1 MVERL
6 KQESPLTWLDI
17 VRALR
22 SDTLRKNRL
31 ASQIEDRYIRPLQAT
46 PLENDKSVSSSA
58 HQIAPAYVSSGQMLP
73 SCAPLNHSAGNY
85 PEAASPQV
93 FSTIASSTSNTTQSN
108 VGSQATVENVAS
120 SVTEPSPTNT
130 TQSPAVSQGRVEQ
143 IKTSIDHFE
152 CEFSDLKST
161 ARKELSDKESQDSKF
176 LGRFCDH
183 LVDLPLSKKTLHNK
197 FFHENKNDIVNAK
210 SIQEQFFILSGYCD
224 YTNYG
229 IIHHI
234 IKRFCGEL
242 LKRRMEAYQETLTKF
257 EKDTP
262 VDIYLCAMSSN
273 NPNSVIHQ
281 KFDRMVLKIN
291 KPASVCTL
299 HEIRELTEAMGE
311 NASLYPYCMYIGAV
325 SSNCVY
331 VVLYIPPGCTRD
343 VVGALTPDFLLVHK
357 LMEVSVNGQDITY
370 HWVRNQSPGKQ
381 LHSNSPPMLPTASVS
396 QDDITRE
403 AESQWMT
410 QPQPLYILSSSG
422 GALLSPG
429 GGNTAPL
436 SSPAERHQLSSVP
449 QHQGTQLSSVP
460 QQKRP
465 RLSSV
470 PQEEETQLSSVSQQ
484 KTHQVFSVPQHQGT
498 QLSSV
503 SQRKRPKLSS
513 VPQKEETQLT
523 SVSQKEG
530 TQLSSLPQQG
540 RAELFATYTSAMPLS
555 LLANLVPPQLSFDY
569 SMRQPP
575 QLPHYYSTPLLTDDS
590 SVSRQPTPT
599 HTSVTPPLQ
608 SHSQSSGSDHP
619 QTTTAV
625 SESLVHHQS
634 KIVEDVINRH
644 TSRLTEAFS
653 NDLHYF
659 SNKFTELG
667 FIRRKAA
674 SDIHSIVGVGSEGR
688 GDKLLDLVIAS
699 FHTSHDPRKW
709 FGEFV
714 SIFSHEAAYVNLATS
729 MTEYHTRHYKD
740 DGSYTAYLSHPSS
753 SPSLQSHS
761 HTTDRP
767 SLSSEVGRSHV
778 MSHNEPQSVHTQ
790 PQASSHTLSS
800 SHMQQYIQYVKTVY
814 RGSVVERDQKVVKLQ
829 NMPTKVYINLVC
841 IDRKTVDNSREYD
854 EVTKAMVQEGSLDVV
869 YGKKWPI
876 DFNEIAANLPATS
889 ESFDRVVL
897 VEGAPGVGKSTFA
910 WEFCRRWERGEIAQ
924 QYQLVL
930 LLRLR
935 EERISNARCL
945 EDLIYHPSEDVC
957 LTVTKELKRNLGVN
971 TLIILEGF
979 DELPDRC
986 RTDGSI
992 FMDLIAGKSLPL
1004 ATVLVTSR
1012 PWATRKMLQNHDN
1025 RIYQHIEI
1033 LGFKDHQITEYIES
1047 TLPQDKASDLKAYL
1061 ESHPQIRAGMYI
1073 PLNSASVVTVY
1084 KESQSSGC
1092 AMPTT
1097 LTELYT
1103 SLARTLLRRYLRGH
1117 PEYGTDGTIFLQ
1129 TFKDLPR
1136 PVYAKFCEVCK
1147 LAYNGTVGTKWEVK
1161 LIYRKS
1167 DMPSN
1172 FDDLGFMDSVIEL
1185 YETRPEATSYNFLHL
1200 TFQEFFA
1207 AVHISSMSSEEQVKH
1222 FKQHKEGRLKVVLR
1236 FVAGLNTLDCF
1247 SIEERADSFF
1257 QTPSTCEGS
1266 RYLIS
1271 CDAAVGIDLVQWL
1284 FEAQSDDVFEHV
1296 LGQKTI
1302 EFNLSSGMLP
1312 LDYYSLGYSISH
1324 SQCQWVLG
1332 LGKKI
1337 DEDEV
1342 RMLAAGAGTRSEPRG
1357 RVIELRRM
1365 QTERSNYKSQLKEK
1379 SFLSLSG
1386 KCLSVLF
1393 TEWKSILCLHQL
1405 SLELPVRCDQITWP
1419 DFSELRVLE
1428 LETGGYT
1435 KWKLETLLPG
1445 LSLESLTVLHCHD
1458 EEFVA
1463 IGNHITSTTSLKE
1476 LCISS
1481 DIISIEKEVEAITAA
1496 LASNQSLP
1504 LQRVKLECH
1513 CTFTA
1518 TAVDSL
1524 AQFITNTITLKY
1536 LSIKEC
1542 TFSAHALLVLA
1553 RAMHRNSILQTKNVE
1568 EFSLTVNGDS
1578 EVKDLVQLLVK
1589 YPDLMNRI
1597 SPYESI
1603 KCNEISDAEAVSLA
1617 QVIQHNFIPLKRL
1630 DLSNNSISDA
1640 GAVALAQVLHHNS
1653 TLTELVLSNNSIS
1666 DAGAV
1671 ALAQALHHNSTLTE
1685 LYLSENS
1692 SSDAGAVAL
1701 AQALHHNSTLTELG
1715 LCGNDGIG
1723 EEGTRQLIQ
1732 ALTVNTSISGWPF
1745 GGLRLPEWCEEYAR
1759 QCPQYDTVRNRI
1771 RFSDLW

>member
-1 MVERL
+1 MTTTTTTDLPHPECGDAV
-6 KQESPLTWLDI
+6 
-17 VRALR
+17 
-22 SDTLRKNRL
+22 
-31 ASQIEDRYIRPLQAT
+31 
-46 PLENDKSVSSSA
+46 A
-58 HQIAPAYVSSGQMLP
+58 HQ
-73 SCAPLNHSAGNY
+73 
-85 PEAASPQV
+85 
-93 FSTIASSTSNTTQSN
+93 
-108 VGSQATVENVAS
+108 
-120 SVTEPSPTNT
+120 
-130 TQSPAVSQGRVEQ
+130 
-143 IKTSIDHFE
+143 
-152 CEFSDLKST
+152 
-161 ARKELSDKESQDSKF
+161 
-176 LGRFCDH
+176 
-183 LVDLPLSKKTLHNK
+183 
-197 FFHENKNDIVNAK
+197 
-210 SIQEQFFILSGYCD
+210 
-224 YTNYG
+224 
-229 IIHHI
+229 
-234 IKRFCGEL
+234 
-242 LKRRMEAYQETLTKF
+242 
-257 EKDTP
+257 
-262 VDIYLCAMSSN
+262 
-273 NPNSVIHQ
+273 
-281 KFDRMVLKIN
+281 
-291 KPASVCTL
+291 
-299 HEIRELTEAMGE
+299 
-311 NASLYPYCMYIGAV
+311 
-325 SSNCVY
+325 
-331 VVLYIPPGCTRD
+331 
-343 VVGALTPDFLLVHK
+343 
-357 LMEVSVNGQDITY
+357 
-370 HWVRNQSPGKQ
+370 
-381 LHSNSPPMLPTASVS
+381 
-396 QDDITRE
+396 
-403 AESQWMT
+403 
-410 QPQPLYILSSSG
+410 
-422 GALLSPG
+422 
-429 GGNTAPL
+429 
-436 SSPAERHQLSSVP
+436 
-449 QHQGTQLSSVP
+449 
-460 QQKRP
+460 
-465 RLSSV
+465 
-470 PQEEETQLSSVSQQ
+470 
-484 KTHQVFSVPQHQGT
+484 
-498 QLSSV
+498 
-503 SQRKRPKLSS
+503 
-513 VPQKEETQLT
+513 
-523 SVSQKEG
+523 
-530 TQLSSLPQQG
+530 
-540 RAELFATYTSAMPLS
+540 
-555 LLANLVPPQLSFDY
+555 
-569 SMRQPP
+569 
-575 QLPHYYSTPLLTDDS
+575 
-590 SVSRQPTPT
+590 SR
-599 HTSVTPPLQ
+599 
-608 SHSQSSGSDHP
+608 
-619 QTTTAV
+619 
-625 SESLVHHQS
+625 
-634 KIVEDVINRH
+634 IVEGVINRH
-644 TSRLTEAFS
+644 TSDLTRTIGK
-653 NDLHYF
+653 DLTYF
-659 SNKFTELG
+659 SNKFIELG
-667 FIRRKAA
+667 FISRDAYD
-674 SDIHSIVGVGSEGR
+674 DITTQMGIGNRGKGSQLLSFVIDHFKRSQYKRYWLDKFVGV
-688 GDKLLDLVIAS
+688 
-699 FHTSHDPRKW
+699 
-709 FGEFV
+709 
-714 SIFSHEAAYVNLATS
+714 FSSEAAYKDLATNMTRDLTTS
-729 MTEYHTRHYKD
+729 MAEDFKYCTSHT
-740 DGSYTAYLSHPSS
+740 PSS
-753 SPSLQSHS
+753 PDHLPPH
-761 HTTDRP
+761 
-767 SLSSEVGRSHV
+767 VRSF
-778 MSHNEPQSVHTQ
+778 
-790 PQASSHTLSS
+790 
-800 SHMQQYIQYVKTVY
+800 IDYVKTVY
-814 RGSVVERDQKVVKLQ
+814 RESEVERDTSVVKWP
-829 NMPTKVYINLVC
+829 PTPSKVYINLAC
-841 IDRKTVDNSREYD
+841 IDRHSVSGRSKEYGEVTEAMVRDGNVDAIVNVTKGPIDFSEIAKNISLSNSRER
-854 EVTKAMVQEGSLDVV
+854 
-869 YGKKWPI
+869 
-876 DFNEIAANLPATS
+876 ATS
-889 ESFDRVVL
+889 DEKKGNNRRLIV